1 MNSKKRDV
9 ILNAAT
15 ELFLES
21 GYSRVSVD
29 AIIARVGGSKRTIYA
44 YFGDKN
50 GLFSAIVHNLC
61 HKIVSPL
68 TDLDLRGLPPGQAL
82 KQLSETFFD
91 VVLAP
96 DTLELHRLVVAE
108 APHFPDAGQAFF
120 ASAPSV
126 SYRCLA
132 DYFAWAQ
139 AEGLIKPGDC
149 HRRSTLFLD
158 ALTGDIQLRCLL
170 GLVDTPDRQRL
181 AEAADEAIDIFLHG
195 ILVSPDNLR

>member
-1 MNSKKRDV
+1 MNSKKREI

-29 AIIARVGGSKRTIYA
+29 AIIARVGGSKRTIYS
-44 YFGDKN
+44 YFGDKD

-61 HKIVSPL
+61 DKIVSPL

-96 DTLELHRLVVAE
+96 NTLELHRLVVAE
-108 APHFPDAGQAFF
+108 APRFPDAAKAFF

-132 DYFAWAQ
+132 NYFAWAQ
-139 AEGLIKPGDC
+139 DEGLIKPGDS
-149 HRRSTLFLD
+149 HQRAALFLD

-170 GLVDTPDRQRL
+170 GLVSEPDRARL
-181 AEAADEAIDIFLHG
+181 AAAADEAVDIFLHG
-195 ILVSPDNLR
+195 LMSNR

>member
-1 MNSKKRDV
+1 MMNSKKRDV

-15 ELFLES
+15 KLFLES

-29 AIIARVGGSKRTIYA
+29 AIIAKIGGSKRTIYA

-68 TDLDLRGLPPGQAL
+68 TDLDLRGLPPERAL
-82 KQLSETFFD
+82 KQLSDTFFD
-91 VVLAP
+91 VLLAP

-108 APHFPDAGQAFF
+108 APRFPEAAQAFF

-126 SYRCLA
+126 SYRCLD
-132 DYFAWAQ
+132 DYFSWAQ
-139 AEGLIKPGDC
+139 EEGLIKPGNS
-149 HRRSTLFLD
+149 HRRAALFLD

-170 GLVDTPDRQRL
+170 GLVDTPDRQQL
-181 AEAADEAIDIFLHG
+181 AEAADEAIDIYLHG
-195 ILVSPDNLR
+195 LMINR